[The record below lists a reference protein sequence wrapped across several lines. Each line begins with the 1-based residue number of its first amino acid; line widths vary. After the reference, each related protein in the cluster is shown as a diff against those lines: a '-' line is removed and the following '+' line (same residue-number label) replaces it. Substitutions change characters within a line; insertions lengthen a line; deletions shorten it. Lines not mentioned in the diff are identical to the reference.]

1 MSVHTSGKRYVDL
14 SRSHATW
21 RKYSH
26 TREHSFIHR
35 HKYIKKTFISHD
47 QAFRTKKIVA
57 PMNNMKDGQ
66 DLFANNHTRNFGD
79 QTCIN
84 MMENPTTTGFCI
96 LLLTSHLFVQLF
108 FHLV

>member
-1 MSVHTSGKRYVDL
+1 
-14 SRSHATW
+14 
-21 RKYSH
+21 
-26 TREHSFIHR
+26 
-35 HKYIKKTFISHD
+35 
-47 QAFRTKKIVA
+47 
-57 PMNNMKDGQ
+57 MNNMKDGQ